1 MKNSFHYFLVIV
13 ILFFSSCD
21 LIKDITDPDSDPAT
35 GCVLVETNLT
45 IPDDPAHELTEYKY
59 NSSGYLI
66 EVTKKAWDMDP
77 EPYIDRTTISYNGDK
92 VNQIKTYFTFLSDP
106 EEAVAVYTF
115 FFEGDLVDSI
125 RITSGEP
132 YNQNAYTL
140 TEYTGDK
147 LSKLINY
154 NFNAVS
160 SDYFEAGT
168 ISIDWTG
175 DNITKT
181 TTSNIN
187 SPQNTISEYEYD
199 DKKMPLNS
207 LGLAVSSNMLT
218 MLSNNNVVRHKYLSA
233 DGTVFSTTET
243 SYTYNDTNYPITS
256 TWAGGYPTNY
266 VYDCN

>member
-1 MKNSFHYFLVIV
+1 MKTSFHFLLVIV

-21 LIKDITDPDSDPAT
+21 LFRDITNPDPDPAT

-45 IPDDPAHELTEYKY
+45 IPNDPAHELTEYKY
-59 NSSGYLI
+59 NASGSLI
-66 EVTKKAWDMDP
+66 EVIKKAWDMDP
-77 EPYIDRTTISYNGDK
+77 DPYIDRTTISYNGVK

-106 EEAVAVYTF
+106 EEAHAVYTF
-115 FFEGDLVDSI
+115 FFEGDLVDSV

-132 YNQNAYTL
+132 YNQNGYML

-147 LSKLINY
+147 LSKLIGY
-154 NFNAVS
+154 NFNTVTSA
-160 SDYFEAGT
+160 YYENGT
-168 ISIDWTG
+168 TSIDWTG

-181 TTSNIN
+181 TTTNIN
-187 SPQNTISEYEYD
+187 SPQNSIIEYEYD
-199 DKKMPLNS
+199 DKKTPLNN
-207 LGLAVSSNMLT
+207 LGLAVSSNVLT
-218 MLSNNNVVRHKYLSA
+218 MLSSNNVISRKNLAA

-256 TWAGGYPTNY
+256 TWGGGYPTNY